1 LQGCEPPLAL
11 VCGLKRGKNRHRA
24 QKFMQFDRPLL
35 QLPIRFCGD
44 TLARE
49 VAALPESAWSPHPQG
64 FAGNDAVP
72 LVSPGGEITNTIK
85 GPMAAT
91 EHLRACPYI
100 MALMDELGAVWGR
113 SRLMGLA
120 PGAQVRPHVDIHYYW
135 RTHIRIHIPVVTNPG
150 VRFTCGGDSVHMAP
164 GECWIFDSFQLH
176 DVQNQGADKRVHL
189 VLDTVGGSHL
199 WDLIDAAKQGE
210 AAPAEAWAPAGN
222 APPPSLQFEH
232 SNIPDLMSSWE
243 LRCHVDFLRQHSM
256 DHPALGAVM
265 RRLDKFM
272 TEWDALWVR
281 FGSSDDGLAAYRAAI
296 EDIRRDLPSLGGD
309 QIALS
314 NQAPLYRALDDL
326 VFARAVAPQEIA
338 AAADVED
345 RTAPGAIRAAEPK
358 LYRPIVIVSAPRSGS
373 SLLFETLAR
382 APDLYTIGGESH
394 GIIEGI
400 EALSPAAHG
409 WESNR
414 LTEADASDEIVGRLA
429 EGFYAQLRDRS
440 GRPPAGG
447 ARMLEKTPKNALRI
461 PFLAA
466 AWPDAGFVLLHRDT
480 RQTLSSMMEAWVSGR
495 FRTYPTLPDWSG
507 PPWSLL
513 LVPGWRDLAGRP
525 IPEIV
530 AEQWKA
536 TIATM
541 LDDLEKLPPDRV
553 TIVSYADLL
562 ANPQA
567 SIEQLAQALGLGWDH
582 QLGAELPLSRHTVS
596 RPDPDKWQTIAHVI
610 EAIWPMVEETDAR
623 LSAFVAARSA

>member
-1 LQGCEPPLAL
+1 ME
-11 VCGLKRGKNRHRA
+11 
-24 QKFMQFDRPLL
+24 FDRPLL

-44 TLARE
+44 ALARE
-49 VAALPESAWSPHPQG
+49 VAALPPSAWSPHPQG
-64 FAGNDAVP
+64 FVGNDAVP
-72 LVSPGGEITNTIK
+72 LVAPGGAITNTIK

-100 MALMDELGAVWGR
+100 MALMNELGAVWGR

-176 DVQNQGADKRVHL
+176 DVQNGGSEKRVHL
-189 VLDTVGGSHL
+189 VLDTVGGSRL
-199 WDLIDAAKQGE
+199 WDLIDAAKQG
-210 AAPAEAWAPAGN
+210 ANPPAQPWIATGDAS
-222 APPPSLQFEH
+222 PPSLQFEQ

-243 LRCHVDFLRQHSM
+243 LRCHVDFLWRHSI
-256 DHPALGAVM
+256 DHPALALVM

-281 FGSSDDGLAAYRAAI
+281 FGTSPDGLPAYRRVI
-296 EDIRRDLPSLGGD
+296 ETIRQDLPSLGGE

-326 VFARAVAPQEIA
+326 VFARAVAPQESA
-338 AAADVED
+338 PSVEVEE
-345 RTAPGAIRAAEPK
+345 RAAPSSSATPAPRPARA
-358 LYRPIVIVSAPRSGS
+358 LDRPIFIISAPRSGS

-382 APDLYTIGGESH
+382 APDLFTIGGESH

-400 EALSPAAHG
+400 DALSPAACD

-414 LTEADASDEIVGRLA
+414 LTETQADNDVVARLVD
-429 EGFYAQLRDRS
+429 GFYAQLRDRS
-440 GRPPAGG
+440 GRPPAG
-447 ARMLEKTPKNALRI
+447 AVRMLEKTPKNALRV

-466 AWPDAGFVLLHRDT
+466 AWPDAQFVFLHRDT

-495 FRTYPTLPDWSG
+495 FRTYPTLPGWNG

-513 LVPGWRDLAGRP
+513 LVPGWQQLHGRP

-530 AEQWKA
+530 AEQWRM
-536 TIATM
+536 TIETM
-541 LDDLEKLPPDRV
+541 LDDFERIADDRLKL
-553 TIVSYADLL
+553 ISYASLL
-562 ANPQA
+562 ADPQA
-567 SIEQLAQALGLGWDH
+567 EIERLAKSLDLGWDH
-582 QLGAELPLSRHTVS
+582 HLGTELPLSRHTVS

-610 EAIWPMVEETDAR
+610 DAIWPMVEATDAR
-623 LSAFVAARSA
+623 LRAFAAARSA